1 MLLLPP
7 TPLPPPTPFLNTSP
21 FPSLTLHPPPPQQNT
36 AQSTGQWAWVWW
48 GRLRSSV
55 SAWRVGVGGG
65 ERVEGWKYYSRST
78 VNTLPPSVAD
88 AHLCRKIC
96 RSVDPLHRLTVV
108 VHKMAVVSVKRESD
122 WLAASGQD
130 SQPGDSQLSNVLY
143 ETPQRRDI
151 TRRLDEGSPPS
162 GGKTEELG
170 GGRAARVCAVCGD
183 RASGS
188 HYRVVSCE
196 GCKGFWR
203 RTVQRDAASSY
214 TCKGGALNCP
224 VTAENRG
231 KCQKC
236 R

>member
-1 MLLLPP
+1 MLFNVLELYSK
-7 TPLPPPTPFLNTSP
+7 TQLGLGGVGEVEVIRVCVASW
-21 FPSLTLHPPPPQQNT
+21 
-36 AQSTGQWAWVWW
+36 GW
-48 GRLRSSV
+48 GRGEGRGVEVLQYRSS
-55 SAWRVGVGGG
+55 
-65 ERVEGWKYYSRST
+65 

-96 RSVDPLHRLTVV
+96 RSVDPLHRLTVF
-108 VHKMAVVSVKRESD
+108 VHKMGVVCVKREPD